1 MKMMLA
7 LAASAKKY
15 LPGGLMIRLARN
27 YPDLRD
33 LGNRLLRLPIIPRG
47 NFVPK
52 LPKFDNDLIVYAQQ
66 NKFALYYGYRIYK
79 TEDNKD
85 QLEPLLMCVDD
96 KGRVVEPEKNR
107 LDSTFY
113 YVGIR
118 IPADDIQ
125 SRRYAN
131 KFNRMDYLK
140 DH

>member
-7 LAASAKKY
+7 LAASGKKY
-15 LPGGLMIRLARN
+15 LSGGLMIRLARN

-52 LPKFDNDLIVYAQQ
+52 LPKNDNDLIAYASQ
-66 NKFALYYGYRIYK
+66 NKFTLYYGYRVYK
-79 TEDNKD
+79 TVENKD

-96 KGRVVEPEKNR
+96 KGRVVETEQNR
-107 LDSTFY
+107 LDNTAS
-113 YVGIR
+113 YVGVR
-118 IPADDIQ
+118 IPTDDIV

-140 DH
+140 AR